1 MKKWVGGQMDK
12 IGTPIEKMNSD
23 KFQSNSDDFL
33 KYISFYI
40 KEQKKIKLVINSK
53 N

>member
-1 MKKWVGGQMDK
+1 MKKWADGQMDK
-12 IGTPIEKMNSD
+12 IGTPIEKMNPG

-40 KEQKKIKLVINSK
+40 EFATPINIIFFT
-53 N
+53 